1 MSTYSQL
8 SKIKQKML
16 EVFDKEAKTKDAPE
30 FLEKLK
36 QIVDSKV
43 KIEKYSN
50 NVKIFIEASSAQIEL
65 HNKLAESMF
74 KIYNASVYESQILQ
88 LMTELS

>member
-1 MSTYSQL
+1 
-8 SKIKQKML
+8 ML

-43 KIEKYSN
+43 KIEKYAN
-50 NVKIFIEASSAQIEL
+50 NVKIFIEASSA
-65 HNKLAESMF
+65 
-74 KIYNASVYESQILQ
+74 
-88 LMTELS
+88 